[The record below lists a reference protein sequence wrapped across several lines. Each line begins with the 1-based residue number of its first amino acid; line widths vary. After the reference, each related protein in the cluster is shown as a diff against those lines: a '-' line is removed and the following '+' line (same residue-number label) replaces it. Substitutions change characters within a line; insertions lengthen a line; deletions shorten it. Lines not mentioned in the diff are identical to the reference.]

1 MNTSINISKIISRIQ
16 TKNGRAS
23 VTNHRFNELGSM
35 IAGLDSFEFNG
46 VVAEKKFN
54 KLHMQLMNA
63 GFAVNQVKTSEPI
76 YETGWSFN
84 IVYTR
89 CK

>member
-1 MNTSINISKIISRIQ
+1 MNTSINISKIITRIQ
-16 TKNGRAS
+16 TENGRAS
-23 VTNHRFNELGSM
+23 VTNHRFNELDSM
-35 IAGLDSFEFNG
+35 ISGLDSFEFNG